1 MGWRDVQAKVAS
13 GELDYRRPG
22 KSGFDMFADG
32 FANSFAETMRATRAD
47 EAEQRRYDR
56 NRADKLADEERA
68 AAIEAEKER
77 KRKLEE
83 RLKEAA
89 EQEKKDAARQR
100 NARKLLQENGRDPNN
115 PNFLGFAMDHLEAYG
130 DNFADANSAFS
141 ELNKRITEVGPVQG
155 PLLTREREGY
165 DQATPEEQAQMDN
178 ILGVGDTS
186 GVREALRAN
195 ESGGR
200 TDVVDFNKEDG
211 KDHVGLYQFGQDRLD
226 DYNKANG
233 TSVTVEQLKEMSA
246 EEQEKIADWH
256 FDDIDAYIDSNN
268 LEKYV
273 GQTIGGVTI
282 TRSSMIAMAH
292 LGGKSGMK
300 QFLET
305 DGKYNPSDGK
315 TKLSDYARDFAA
327 EDPTTSPAG
336 GVGEATDEQMS
347 AAFEIAAPTVGG
359 LDYDEYAGMSEDK
372 LKRLLAVEKD
382 EAKRTVIQQMLDA
395 TKEAPDYAKMSD
407 DELRSRIAAEEDP
420 AVQAVMQKA
429 LDARIEAP
437 DYATM
442 PDDELKSRIAAEQ
455 DPAIKAAMQQ
465 ALDARVEQEPFNI
478 ADYDD
483 IKDATLMSMIESE
496 KDEAKKLQ
504 LKGLLHNRKV
514 VAANTGTEILPG
526 SATYSIVYQA
536 PDGTQ
541 QSDIGFAAKSG
552 KGFVIPGV
560 GLVTPIQKPINTD
573 QIKDGLSAFAQIQG
587 KLLDPVVT
595 KRQAYATSIE
605 SAAKMV
611 QLVQGNEEILTAVGG
626 TGTRIL
632 QRVGAELN
640 ALGNL
645 RTLFEEEGYTEDEV
659 LAYIDGTTQSYLA
672 DNVGKL
678 SETAQAAALLEA
690 ERIKFAFSFAAAQLG
705 QSNTGLSNKD
715 FDNAMKII
723 SQGSTKETFMA
734 NLRSQIGS
742 LEQDVSNA
750 IVDLKDSGQFI
761 LLEPI
766 LPKGTLNDYMLTPEQ
781 YLAKQGMSDAY
792 NAIMTTPTSDAVSSV
807 YNRMINVYK
816 SGNLAVD
823 YGNIADAMK
832 QKGFSEED
840 IKSVMGN
847 NYPKGE

>member
-22 KSGFDMFADG
+22 KSGFDMFAEG
-32 FANSFAETMRATRAD
+32 FANSFSETMRATRAD

-165 DQATPEEQAQMDN
+165 DQATPEEQAQMDS

-211 KDHVGLYQFGQDRLD
+211 KEHVGLYQFGQDRLD

-347 AAFEIAAPTVGG
+347 AAFEIAAPTAG

-483 IKDATLMSMIESE
+483 IEDATLMSMIESE

-504 LKGLLHNRKV
+504 LKGLLHNRQIV
-514 VAANTGTEILPG
+514 DGRSNAEILPG
-526 SATYSIVYQA
+526 SDTYSITYKA
-536 PDGTQ
+536 IDGTLQ
-541 QSDIGFAAKSG
+541 TGLGFAAKSG
-552 KGFVIPGV
+552 EGYVVPGV
-560 GLVTPIQKPINTD
+560 GLVKPVDTPVNTD
-573 QIKDGLSAFAQIQG
+573 QLKDGLDAFAQIQG

-605 SAAKMV
+605 SAAKMA
-611 QLVQGNEEILTAVGG
+611 QLVQGNEAILTTVGG

-632 QRVGAELN
+632 QRVGAEVN
-640 ALGNL
+640 ALGDL
-645 RTLFEEEGYTEDEV
+645 RVLFEEKGYTEDQV
-659 LAYIDGTTQSYLA
+659 LAFVDDTTQNYLKE
-672 DNVGKL
+672 NEGNL
-678 SETAQAAALLEA
+678 SEVATDAALLEA

-723 SQGSTKETFMA
+723 SQGSTKETFLK

-742 LEQDVSNA
+742 LEQDVNNSIN
-750 IVDLKDSGQFI
+750 DLTSSGQFK
-761 LLEPI
+761 LMEPI
-766 LPKGTLNDYMLTPEQ
+766 LPQGVLSDYALTPQQ
-781 YLAKQGMSDAY
+781 YLEKQGMLEAY
-792 NAIMTTPTSDAVSSV
+792 NALMTDAPAAVNVPQGAIDLLKSNKDDPEMIKAFEDKYGVSAST
-807 YNRMINVYK
+807 YLT
-816 SGNLAVD
+816 G
-823 YGNIADAMK
+823 
-832 QKGFSEED
+832 
-840 IKSVMGN
+840 
-847 NYPKGE
+847 GE